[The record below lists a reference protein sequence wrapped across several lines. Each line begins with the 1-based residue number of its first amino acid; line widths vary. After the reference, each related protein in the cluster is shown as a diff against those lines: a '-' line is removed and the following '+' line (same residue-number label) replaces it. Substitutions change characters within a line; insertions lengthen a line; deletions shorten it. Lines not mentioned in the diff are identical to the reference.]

1 MSSHISIGPKDW
13 SIGIGMYRC
22 MLNIVMLNVE
32 TSQTI
37 LLTSSCVSHIG
48 GVMVS
53 VVASS
58 ALNHGFDPRLSQPK
72 VFKIGICCFSTRH
85 ATLRRKNKN

>member
-1 MSSHISIGPKDW
+1 MWKFTCKIYSRHDIAERPLRLALNTNPSINQ
-13 SIGIGMYRC
+13 SMYGR
-22 MLNIVMLNVE
+22 
-32 TSQTI
+32 
-37 LLTSSCVSHIG
+37 IG
-48 GVMVS
+48 GIMVS

-72 VFKIGICCFSTRH
+72 VYKIVICCFSTQH